1 MAQVQPKA
9 KGKPKTEVDGNKVK
23 LAIAIVCL
31 LAGGVLIAWN
41 FGAFD
46 TILPQQKFPDSSAKI
61 TPEMKKAYERQ
72 KVEREQLE
80 KEGKAPEQAGS

>member
-1 MAQVQPKA
+1 MAQVQAKA
-9 KGKPKTEVDGNKVK
+9 KPKVEGGGNTVK

-46 TILPQQKFPDSSAKI
+46 KVLPAPKYPEPTTKI

-72 KVEREQLE
+72 KIEREQAE